1 MFLIILFYT
10 FEIYSAWSCLLIMLP
25 NVFYLIDWFLYC
37 QHYIW
42 FIFRVSVFLLSFSS
56 CLWISPP
63 SYWPYHVLCNFL
75 AYVLMWFSC
84 FVHLLIWVLTIFIQP
99 FFKGGGP
106 ENIPWHFS
114 CLIIFGVHYWGVV
127 TLQGCPSVCLSCI
140 SVFIHVHCAS
150 EVKDVSLN
158 FYFSLMFYVRWVL
171 LMSWLHL
178 VYVPHGN
185 LEKCLHY
192 HT

>member
-1 MFLIILFYT
+1 MFLLHVNWVNCFQTYLTYLLSVPWTPKFYLFNVSQSSWKLGVCSLVFFLPMFLIILFYT
-10 FEIYSAWSCLLIMLP
+10 FEIHSAWSCLLIMLP

-99 FFKGGGP
+99 FFKGGGSWKHSLAFQLSHYLWCP
-106 ENIPWHFS
+106 LLRS
-114 CLIIFGVHYWGVV
+114 CDLAGV
-127 TLQGCPSVCLSCI
+127 S
-140 SVFIHVHCAS
+140 
-150 EVKDVSLN
+150 
-158 FYFSLMFYVRWVL
+158 
-171 LMSWLHL
+171 
-178 VYVPHGN
+178 
-185 LEKCLHY
+185 
-192 HT
+192 